1 MNSDDKGKGAKETI
15 TDEVKALAGKIYDD
29 AAAPSVKA
37 AGSTLGRVVRLA
49 LRPLELIVEGGERL
63 MSRVERKLAGVPE
76 DHLLPPP
83 ATIAAPAALHYAL
96 LGDGDEVA
104 DLREMFENLLV
115 TSMDRDTVASAHPAF
130 VTMISQLAPDEAWI
144 LKSIDLNRTD
154 YALITAQMSGKTT
167 SGKATNEALGF
178 RTRVGIGTGIDEARQ
193 LQYISNLERL
203 GILRISDDPIANIE
217 GFREY
222 GLLHAAIK
230 AEFSGR
236 HPKILN
242 GSIQVTP
249 LGRQFLITCVC
260 ARTR

>member
-1 MNSDDKGKGAKETI
+1 MNSDDKGKGAKEAI
-15 TDEVKALAGKIYDD
+15 ADEVKALAGKIYDD

-76 DHLLPPP
+76 DRLLPPP

-96 LGDGDEVA
+96 LGDGDDVA

-115 TSMDRDTVASAHPAF
+115 TSMDRNTVASAHPAF
-130 VTMISQLAPDEAWI
+130 VTMISQLTPDEAWI

-167 SGKATNEALGF
+167 SEALGF
-178 RTRVGIGTGIDEARQ
+178 RTRVGIGAGIDEARQ

-203 GILRISDDPIANIE
+203 GILRISDDPVANIE

-222 GLLHAAIK
+222 GLLHDAIK
-230 AEFSGR
+230 SEFPGR

-260 ARTR
+260 ARAR

>member
-1 MNSDDKGKGAKETI
+1 MNSDDKGKGATETI
-15 TDEVKALAGKIYDD
+15 TDEAKALAGKIYDD

-63 MSRVERKLAGVPE
+63 MSRVERKLAGVP
-76 DHLLPPP
+76 DDRFLPPP

-130 VTMISQLAPDEAWI
+130 ATMISQLTPDEAWI

-154 YALITAQMSGKTT
+154 YALITAQMSGKT
-167 SGKATNEALGF
+167 SNEALGF

-203 GILRISDDPIANIE
+203 GILRISEDPVANIE

-222 GLLHAAIK
+222 GLLHDAIK
-230 AEFSGR
+230 REFPER

-249 LGRQFLITCVC
+249 FGRQFLITCVC
-260 ARTR
+260 ARPR